1 MRILT
6 FLGLLATTYT
16 AFYLFVQSLVL
27 GRSPDPKA
35 VFYPRV
41 TVDSFFEGSGDI
53 IFTFSGHAMLIE
65 VMSNMKKPSDFGKAF
80 TWSWAYVLAFLT
92 LPHAISVYVNYGS
105 LTLLHHNA
113 LALMPPSPA
122 RSVAVILM
130 VAHEGV
136 ALALFALPLFF
147 AAEKFF
153 HLHHKSIWKK
163 LPVRSYV
170 YGLAWFCSI
179 AFPFFGPMN
188 AILGS
193 LFASWLTYILPAAA
207 HLWVYR
213 TPEKR
218 AACHMQPWKP
228 KFMWPLMMVMN
239 WVIVLGTVVVGF
251 GVGSYFAFW
260 NLIVQSQLFAVFSPC
275 YQCPLPIPILPENYS
290 IPFPPSPPANP
301 ENNAWWFGE
310 DDPKPHSMN
319 HHG

>member
-1 MRILT
+1 
-6 FLGLLATTYT
+6 
-16 AFYLFVQSLVL
+16 
-27 GRSPDPKA
+27 
-35 VFYPRV
+35 
-41 TVDSFFEGSGDI
+41 
-53 IFTFSGHAMLIE
+53 
-65 VMSNMKKPSDFGKAF
+65 
-80 TWSWAYVLAFLT
+80 
-92 LPHAISVYVNYGS
+92 
-105 LTLLHHNA
+105 
-113 LALMPPSPA
+113 
-122 RSVAVILM
+122 VILM

-239 WVIVLGTVVVGF
+239 WVIVLGTLVVGF